1 MRQALAGHVTR
12 ADAGGSEGPTDG
24 QARAIL
30 AAALHKL
37 ETGARG
43 LPSPAA
49 AEAFLGGCSAA
60 SHPLPWA
67 LIPSLHDSICR
78 PALTPQ
84 AASEAA
90 LTALSPLFH
99 DAHNPRT

>member
-1 MRQALAGHVTR
+1 VRQALAGHVTR

-37 ETGARG
+37 ETGARW